1 MKPKST
7 WLSAA
12 AIAVLAASGA
22 PAPVAP
28 VQAGQAEESMQQQ
41 PWQKLVDP
49 QRADKV
55 PVVLRVRLLRQ
66 EGSDK
71 IGWDEVKLIGVI
83 KNASSFTFPETFE
96 IAHYSGEP
104 GVPEGECTV
113 YLERYNQASEALWRL
128 LDGSGRQGV
137 SHQSG

>member
-28 VQAGQAEESMQQQ
+28 VQVGEAEESMQEQ
-41 PWQKLVDP
+41 PWQNLVDP
-49 QRADKV
+49 QRAGKV

-71 IGWDEVKLIGVI
+71 FGWDEVKLIGVI

-113 YLERYNQASEALWRL
+113 YLERYNEASEAVWRL

-137 SHQSG
+137 SHQSE

>member
-1 MKPKST
+1 VKPKST

-12 AIAVLAASGA
+12 SIAVLAAICA
-22 PAPVAP
+22 PTVEHM
-28 VQAGQAEESMQQQ
+28 QAAQAEENMQEQ
-41 PWQKLVDP
+41 PWLKLVDP
-49 QRADKV
+49 ERAGKV

-113 YLERYNQASEALWRL
+113 YLERYNQASEAVWRL
-128 LDGSGRQGV
+128 LEGSGRQGV
-137 SHQSG
+137 THQSG